1 MEKIKSRE
9 EIDKKY
15 KWNTEDIYK
24 NWDEWQKDVQEM
36 KNLMKEIPQYENKIQ
51 TNREDFVKLIKLEE
65 KLSRILEKVYLY
77 PYMLKD
83 LDSTNQLV
91 SEKLQEIKYIY
102 AEFSVATSWISPKIL
117 EIPQETVEKW
127 IDEETQDESNS
138 IKEHKF
144 NLMELYRLKK
154 HVLDKDKEKLLSH
167 FSQYMGAVNDIY
179 DELSTSDIVWNE
191 TELSTGEKVLVTNGM
206 YSKILDG
213 NKNQDDRR
221 KAFEALYNS
230 YNANKNTYSAI
241 YKGILQRDVA
251 GMKAKNYNSTVEK
264 ALEPNNIP
272 VKVYEN
278 LIASAKENSEPLKR
292 YAEFRKKFLNLDSY
306 HYYDNQVK
314 LVDYAKE
321 FSYEEAKEIVL
332 QSVKPLGQDYYENLE
347 NAIGEGWLDVYET
360 PNKRSG
366 AYSLNIYDVHPY
378 MLLNYN
384 GTMDS
389 VFTLAHELGHTL
401 HSMYSTKYQPYA
413 TNDYTIFVAEVASTF
428 NERLLL
434 DYMLKTTKDSNER
447 IALIEEAIGNIMG
460 TYYIQALFA
469 DYEYQAHRLA
479 EEGSPITPDVLSG
492 IMNKL
497 FNEYFGDTLVVDEL
511 QKIIWARIPHFYNSP
526 YYVYQYATSFAA
538 SSRLYEKV
546 TNEKYSSEE
555 RETARAKYLELLKSG
570 GNNYPIEQ
578 LKLAGVN
585 LEEKENFEAVA
596 EEMNK
601 LIDLLEKELNK
612 LK

>member
-1 MEKIKSRE
+1 MEKIRARN

-24 NWDEWQKDVQEM
+24 NWEEWQKDIDEL
-36 KNLMKEIPQYENKIQ
+36 KSLIKELPQYEEKIK
-51 TNREDFVKLIKLEE
+51 ESSAEFIKLIKLDE
-65 KLSRILEKVYLY
+65 KISRILEKAYLY

-83 LDSTNQLV
+83 LDSTDQLV
-91 SEKLQEIKYIY
+91 SEKLQEAEYLY
-102 AEFSVATSWISPKIL
+102 AQISMASSWISPKIL
-117 EIPQETVEKW
+117 EIPKETVEKW
-127 IDEETQDESNS
+127 IEENNEL
-138 IKEHKF
+138 KEHRF
-144 NLMELYRLKK
+144 NLMELYRLRT

-191 TELSTGEKVLVTNGM
+191 IELSTGEKVQVTNGV
-206 YSKILDG
+206 YSKILEG
-213 NKNQDDRR
+213 NRNQEDRR
-221 KAFEALYNS
+221 KAFEALYSS
-230 YNANKNTYSAI
+230 YNVNKNTYSAI
-241 YKGILQRDVA
+241 YKGILQRDAA
-251 GMKAKNYNSTVEK
+251 GMRAKNFGSTVEK
-264 ALEPNNIP
+264 ALEPDNIP

-278 LIASAKENSEPLKR
+278 LVNSAKENSEPLKR
-292 YAEFRKKFLNLDSY
+292 YIKFRKNYLKLNSY
-306 HYYDNQVK
+306 HYYDNQIK
-314 LVDYAKE
+314 LADYTRE
-321 FSYEEAKEIVL
+321 FSYEEAKDIVL
-332 QSVKPLGQDYYENLE
+332 KSVKPLGADYEKNLE
-347 NAIGEGWLDVYET
+347 KALGEGWLDVYET

-434 DYMLKTTKDSNER
+434 DYMLKNTESREER
-447 IALIEEAIGNIMG
+447 IALIEEAVGNILG
-460 TYYIQALFA
+460 TYYLQSLFA
-469 DYEYQAHRLA
+469 DYEFEAHKLA
-479 EEGSPITPDVLSG
+479 EEGSPVTPDILSG
-492 IMNKL
+492 IMTKL
-497 FNEYFGDTLVVDEL
+497 FAEYFGEELVMDEL
-511 QKIIWARIPHFYNSP
+511 QKIIWARIPHFFNSP

-546 TNEKYSSEE
+546 TGENYSEAEKEN
-555 RETARAKYLELLKSG
+555 ARIKYIELLKSG
-570 GNNYPIEQ
+570 GNNFPIEQ

-596 EEMNK
+596 HEMNR
-601 LIDLLEKELNK
+601 LVDLLEKELNSAD
-612 LK
+612 

>member
-1 MEKIKSRE
+1 MEAIKSRK

-24 NWDEWQKDVQEM
+24 NWEEWQKDIDEM
-36 KNLMKEIPQYENKIQ
+36 KDILKEIPQYEEKIK
-51 TNREDFVKLIKLEE
+51 ESSSDFIKLTKLDE
-65 KLSRILEKVYLY
+65 KLSRILEKAYLY

-83 LDSTNQLV
+83 LDSTDQFI
-91 SEKLQEIKYIY
+91 SQKLQEVEYLY
-102 AEFSVATSWISPKIL
+102 AQINMATSWISPKIL
-117 EIPQETVEKW
+117 EIPKEVMEKW
-127 IDEETQDESNS
+127 IDENEEL
-138 IKEHKF
+138 KEHRF
-144 NLMELYRLKK
+144 NLMELYRLRT

-179 DELSTSDIVWNE
+179 DELSTSDIIWNE
-191 TELSTGEKVLVTNGM
+191 VELSTGEKVQVTNGM
-206 YSKILDG
+206 YSKILEG

-221 KAFEALYNS
+221 KAFEALYGS
-230 YNANKNTYSAI
+230 YNINKNTYSAI

-251 GMKAKNYNSTVEK
+251 GMKAKNFVSTVEK

-278 LIASAKENSEPLKR
+278 LINSAKENSEPLKR
-292 YAEFRKKFLNLDSY
+292 YIKFRKDYLKLNSY

-314 LVDYAKE
+314 LADYTRE
-321 FSYEEAKEIVL
+321 FSYEEAKDIVL
-332 QSVKPLGQDYYENLE
+332 KSVKPLGADYEKNLE
-347 NAIGEGWLDVYET
+347 KALGEGWLDVYET

-401 HSMYSTKYQPYA
+401 HSMYSTEYQPYA
-413 TNDYTIFVAEVASTF
+413 TNDYTIFVAEVTSTF

-434 DYMLKTTKDSNER
+434 DHMLKNTENREER
-447 IALIEEAIGNIMG
+447 TALIEEAIGNIMG
-460 TYYIQALFA
+460 TYYLQALFA
-469 DYEYQAHRLA
+469 AYEYEAHKLA
-479 EEGSPITPDVLSG
+479 EEGNPVTPDILSE
-492 IMNKL
+492 IMTKL
-497 FNEYFGDTLVVDEL
+497 FAEYFGEELVMDEL
-511 QKIIWARIPHFYNSP
+511 QKIIWARIPHFFNSP

-546 TNEKYSSEE
+546 TGENYSEAE
-555 RETARAKYLELLKSG
+555 REEARKKYIELLKSG

-596 EEMNK
+596 HEMNR
-601 LIDLLEKELNK
+601 LVDLLERELQMA
-612 LK
+612 

>member
-1 MEKIKSRE
+1 MEVIKSRK

-24 NWDEWQKDVQEM
+24 NWEEWQKDIDEM
-36 KNLMKEIPQYENKIQ
+36 KDILKEIPQYEEKIK
-51 TNREDFVKLIKLEE
+51 ESSSDFIKLTKLDE
-65 KLSRILEKVYLY
+65 KLSRILEKTYLY

-83 LDSTNQLV
+83 LDSTDQFI
-91 SEKLQEIKYIY
+91 SQKLQEVEYLY
-102 AEFSVATSWISPKIL
+102 AQINMATSWISPKIL
-117 EIPQETVEKW
+117 EIPKEIIEKW
-127 IDEETQDESNS
+127 IDENNEL
-138 IKEHKF
+138 KEHRF
-144 NLMELYRLKK
+144 NLMELYRLRT

-191 TELSTGEKVLVTNGM
+191 VELSTGEKVQVTNGM
-206 YSKILDG
+206 YSKILEG

-221 KAFEALYNS
+221 KAFEALYGS
-230 YNANKNTYSAI
+230 YNINKNTYSAI

-251 GMKAKNYNSTVEK
+251 GMKAKNFVSTVEK

-278 LIASAKENSEPLKR
+278 LINSAKENSEPLKR
-292 YAEFRKKFLNLDSY
+292 YIKFRKAYLKLNSY

-314 LVDYAKE
+314 LADYTRE
-321 FSYEEAKEIVL
+321 FSYEEAKDIVL
-332 QSVKPLGQDYYENLE
+332 KSVKPLGADYEKNLE
-347 NAIGEGWLDVYET
+347 KALGEGWLDVYET

-401 HSMYSTKYQPYA
+401 HSMYSTEYQPYA

-434 DYMLKTTKDSNER
+434 DHMLKNTENREER
-447 IALIEEAIGNIMG
+447 TALIEEAIGNIMG
-460 TYYIQALFA
+460 TYYLQALFA
-469 DYEYQAHRLA
+469 AYEYEAHKLA
-479 EEGSPITPDVLSG
+479 EEGNPVTPDILSE
-492 IMNKL
+492 IMTKL
-497 FNEYFGDTLVVDEL
+497 FAEYFGEELVMDEL
-511 QKIIWARIPHFYNSP
+511 QKIIWARIPHFFNSP

-546 TNEKYSSEE
+546 TGENYSEAE
-555 RETARAKYLELLKSG
+555 REEARKKYIELLKSG

-596 EEMNK
+596 HEMNR
-601 LIDLLEKELNK
+601 LVDLLERELQMA
-612 LK
+612 

>member
-1 MEKIKSRE
+1 MEAIKSRK

-24 NWDEWQKDVQEM
+24 NWEEWQKDIDEM
-36 KNLMKEIPQYENKIQ
+36 KDILKEIPQYEEKIK
-51 TNREDFVKLIKLEE
+51 ESSSDFIKLTKLDE
-65 KLSRILEKVYLY
+65 KLSRILEKTYLY

-83 LDSTNQLV
+83 LDSTDQFI
-91 SEKLQEIKYIY
+91 SQKLQEIEYLY
-102 AEFSVATSWISPKIL
+102 AQINMATSWISPKIL
-117 EIPQETVEKW
+117 EIPKEIIEKW
-127 IDEETQDESNS
+127 IDENNEL
-138 IKEHKF
+138 KEHRF
-144 NLMELYRLKK
+144 NLMELYRLRT

-179 DELSTSDIVWNE
+179 DELSTSDIIWNE
-191 TELSTGEKVLVTNGM
+191 VELSTGEKVQVTNGM
-206 YSKILDG
+206 YSKILEG

-221 KAFEALYNS
+221 KAFEALYGS
-230 YNANKNTYSAI
+230 YNINKNTYSAI

-251 GMKAKNYNSTVEK
+251 GMKAKNFVSTVEK

-278 LIASAKENSEPLKR
+278 LINSAKENSEPLKR
-292 YAEFRKKFLNLDSY
+292 YIKFRKDYLKLNSY

-314 LVDYAKE
+314 LADYTRE
-321 FSYEEAKEIVL
+321 FSYEEAKDIVL
-332 QSVKPLGQDYYENLE
+332 KSVKPLGADYEKNLE
-347 NAIGEGWLDVYET
+347 KALGEGWLDVYET

-401 HSMYSTKYQPYA
+401 HSMYSTEYQPYA

-434 DYMLKTTKDSNER
+434 DHMLKNTENREER
-447 IALIEEAIGNIMG
+447 TALIEEAIGNIMG
-460 TYYIQALFA
+460 TYYLQALFA
-469 DYEYQAHRLA
+469 AYEYEAHKLA
-479 EEGSPITPDVLSG
+479 EEGNPVTPDILSE
-492 IMNKL
+492 IMTKL
-497 FNEYFGDTLVVDEL
+497 FAEYFGEELVMDEL
-511 QKIIWARIPHFYNSP
+511 QKIIWARIPHFFNSP

-546 TNEKYSSEE
+546 TGENYSEAE
-555 RETARAKYLELLKSG
+555 REEARKKYIELLKSG

-596 EEMNK
+596 HEMNR
-601 LIDLLEKELNK
+601 LVDLLERELQMA
-612 LK
+612 

>member
-1 MEKIKSRE
+1 MEKIKSRN

-24 NWDEWQKDVQEM
+24 DWNEWQKDVEKM
-36 KNLMKEIPQYENKIQ
+36 KELMKEIPQYEDKIE
-51 TNREDFVKLIKLEE
+51 NSREDFVKLIKLEE
-65 KLSRILEKVYLY
+65 SLSRILEKVYLY

-83 LDSTNQLV
+83 LDSTDQLV
-91 SEKLQEIKYIY
+91 SQKLQEIEFLY
-102 AEFSVATSWISPKIL
+102 AQFSVATSWISPKIL
-117 EIPQETVEKW
+117 EIPKETLEKW
-127 IDEETQDESNS
+127 IDENDE
-138 IKEHKF
+138 IKDHKF
-144 NLMELYRLKK
+144 NLMELYRLKA

-179 DELSTSDIVWNE
+179 DELSTSDIKWSE
-191 TELSTGEKVLVTNGM
+191 ITLSTGEKVLVTNGM

-221 KAFEALYNS
+221 KAFEALYSS
-230 YNANKNTYSAI
+230 YDINKNTYSEI
-241 YKGILQRDVA
+241 YKGILQRDAA
-251 GMKAKNYNSTVEK
+251 GTKAKNYNSTVEK

-278 LIASAKENSEPLKR
+278 LINSAKENSGPLKK
-292 YAEFRKKFLNLDSY
+292 YVEFRKKQLGLDSY
-306 HYYDNQVK
+306 HYYDNQIK
-314 LVDYAKE
+314 LVDYTRE

-332 QSVKPLGQDYYENLE
+332 KSVEPLGEDYTKNLE
-347 NAIGEGWLDVYET
+347 KAVGEGWLDVYET

-384 GTMDS
+384 GTMDA

-434 DYMLKTTKDSNER
+434 DYMLKNTTDHKEK

-469 DYEYQAHRLA
+469 AYEYEAHKLT
-479 EEGSPITPDVLSG
+479 EEGNPITPDVLSE
-492 IMNKL
+492 IMTKL
-497 FNEYFGDTLVVDEL
+497 FAEYFGDSLVMDEL
-511 QKIIWARIPHFYNSP
+511 QKIIWARIPHFFNSP

-546 TNEKYSSEE
+546 TNEKYSPEE
-555 RETARAKYLELLKSG
+555 REEARKKYIELLKSG

-596 EEMNK
+596 HEMTR
-601 LIDLLEKELNK
+601 LIGLLEKELK
-612 LK
+612 ELK

>member
-1 MEKIKSRE
+1 MEKIKSRN

-24 NWDEWQKDVQEM
+24 DWNEWQKDVEKM
-36 KNLMKEIPQYENKIQ
+36 KELMKEIPQYEDKIE
-51 TNREDFVKLIKLEE
+51 NSREDFVKLIKLEE
-65 KLSRILEKVYLY
+65 NLSRILEKVYLY

-83 LDSTNQLV
+83 LDSTDQLV
-91 SEKLQEIKYIY
+91 SQKLQEIEFLY
-102 AEFSVATSWISPKIL
+102 AQFSVATSWISPKIL
-117 EIPQETVEKW
+117 EIPKETLEKW
-127 IDEETQDESNS
+127 IDENDE
-138 IKEHKF
+138 IKDHKF
-144 NLMELYRLKK
+144 NLMELYRLKA

-179 DELSTSDIVWNE
+179 DELSTSDIKWNE
-191 TELSTGEKVLVTNGM
+191 ITLSTGEKVLVTNGM

-221 KAFEALYNS
+221 KAFEALYSS
-230 YNANKNTYSAI
+230 YDINKNTYSAI
-241 YKGILQRDVA
+241 YKGILQRDAA
-251 GMKAKNYNSTVEK
+251 GTKAKNYNSTVEK

-278 LIASAKENSEPLKR
+278 LINSAKENSGPLKK
-292 YAEFRKKFLNLDSY
+292 YVEFRKKQLGLDSY
-306 HYYDNQVK
+306 HYYDNQIK
-314 LVDYAKE
+314 LVDYTRE

-332 QSVKPLGQDYYENLE
+332 KSVEPLGEDYTKNLKK
-347 NAIGEGWLDVYET
+347 AVGEGWLDVYET

-384 GTMDS
+384 GTMDA

-434 DYMLKTTKDSNER
+434 DYMLKNTTDHKEK

-469 DYEYQAHRLA
+469 AYEYEAHKLT
-479 EEGSPITPDVLSG
+479 EEGNPITPDVLSE
-492 IMNKL
+492 IMTKL
-497 FNEYFGDTLVVDEL
+497 FAEYFGDSLVMDEL
-511 QKIIWARIPHFYNSP
+511 QKIIWARIPHFFNSP

-546 TNEKYSSEE
+546 TNEKYSPEE
-555 RETARAKYLELLKSG
+555 REEARKKYIELLKSG

-596 EEMNK
+596 HEMTR
-601 LIDLLEKELNK
+601 LIGLLEKELK
-612 LK
+612 ELK

>member
-1 MEKIKSRE
+1 MEAIKSRK

-24 NWDEWQKDVQEM
+24 NWEEWQKDIDEM
-36 KNLMKEIPQYENKIQ
+36 KDILKEIPQYEEKIK
-51 TNREDFVKLIKLEE
+51 ESSSDFIKLTKLDE
-65 KLSRILEKVYLY
+65 KLSRILEKTYLY

-83 LDSTNQLV
+83 LDSTDQFI
-91 SEKLQEIKYIY
+91 SQKLQEVEYLY
-102 AEFSVATSWISPKIL
+102 AQINMATSWISPKIL
-117 EIPQETVEKW
+117 EIPKEVMEKW
-127 IDEETQDESNS
+127 IDGNEEL
-138 IKEHKF
+138 KEHRF
-144 NLMELYRLKK
+144 NLMELYRLRT

-179 DELSTSDIVWNE
+179 DELSTSDIIWNE
-191 TELSTGEKVLVTNGM
+191 VELSTGEKVQVTNGM
-206 YSKILDG
+206 YSKILEG

-221 KAFEALYNS
+221 KAFEALYGS
-230 YNANKNTYSAI
+230 YNINKNTYSAI

-251 GMKAKNYNSTVEK
+251 GMRAKNFVSTVEK

-278 LIASAKENSEPLKR
+278 LINSAKENSEPLKR
-292 YAEFRKKFLNLDSY
+292 YIKFRKDYLKLNSY

-314 LVDYAKE
+314 LADYTRE
-321 FSYEEAKEIVL
+321 FSYEEAKDIVL
-332 QSVKPLGQDYYENLE
+332 KSVKPLGADYEKNLE
-347 NAIGEGWLDVYET
+347 KALGEGWLDVYET

-401 HSMYSTKYQPYA
+401 HSMYSTEYQPYA
-413 TNDYTIFVAEVASTF
+413 TNNYTIFVAEVASTF

-434 DYMLKTTKDSNER
+434 DHMLKNTENREER
-447 IALIEEAIGNIMG
+447 TALIEEAIGNIMG
-460 TYYIQALFA
+460 TYYLQALFA
-469 DYEYQAHRLA
+469 AYEYEAHKLA
-479 EEGSPITPDVLSG
+479 EEGNPVTPDILSE
-492 IMNKL
+492 IMTKL
-497 FNEYFGDTLVVDEL
+497 FAEYFGEELVMDEL
-511 QKIIWARIPHFYNSP
+511 QKIIWARIPHFFNSP

-546 TNEKYSSEE
+546 TGENYSEAE
-555 RETARAKYLELLKSG
+555 REEARKKYIELLKSG

-596 EEMNK
+596 HEMNR
-601 LIDLLEKELNK
+601 LVDLLERELQMA
-612 LK
+612 

>member
-1 MEKIKSRE
+1 MEAIKSRK

-24 NWDEWQKDVQEM
+24 NWEEWQKDIDEM
-36 KNLMKEIPQYENKIQ
+36 KDILKEIPQYEEKIK
-51 TNREDFVKLIKLEE
+51 ESSSDFIKLTKLDE
-65 KLSRILEKVYLY
+65 KLSRILEKTYLY

-83 LDSTNQLV
+83 LDSTDQFI
-91 SEKLQEIKYIY
+91 SQKLQEVEYLY
-102 AEFSVATSWISPKIL
+102 AQINMATSWISPKIL
-117 EIPQETVEKW
+117 EIPKEVMEKW
-127 IDEETQDESNS
+127 IDENEEL
-138 IKEHKF
+138 KEHRF
-144 NLMELYRLKK
+144 NLMELYRLRT

-179 DELSTSDIVWNE
+179 DELSTSDIIWNE
-191 TELSTGEKVLVTNGM
+191 VELSTGEKVQVTNGM
-206 YSKILDG
+206 YSKILEG

-221 KAFEALYNS
+221 KAFEALYGS
-230 YNANKNTYSAI
+230 YNINKNTYSAI

-251 GMKAKNYNSTVEK
+251 GMRAKNFVSTVEK

-278 LIASAKENSEPLKR
+278 LINSAKENSEPLKR
-292 YAEFRKKFLNLDSY
+292 YIKFRKDYLKLNSY

-314 LVDYAKE
+314 LADYTRE
-321 FSYEEAKEIVL
+321 FSYEEAKDIVL
-332 QSVKPLGQDYYENLE
+332 KSVKPLGADYEKNLE
-347 NAIGEGWLDVYET
+347 KALGEGWLDVYET

-401 HSMYSTKYQPYA
+401 HSMYSTEYQPYA

-434 DYMLKTTKDSNER
+434 DHMLKNTENREER
-447 IALIEEAIGNIMG
+447 TALIEEAIGNIMG
-460 TYYIQALFA
+460 TYYLQALFA
-469 DYEYQAHRLA
+469 AYEYKAHKLA
-479 EEGSPITPDVLSG
+479 EEGNPVTPDILSE
-492 IMNKL
+492 IMTKL
-497 FNEYFGDTLVVDEL
+497 FAEYFGEELVMDEL
-511 QKIIWARIPHFYNSP
+511 QKIIWARIPHFFNSP

-546 TNEKYSSEE
+546 TGENYSEAE
-555 RETARAKYLELLKSG
+555 REEARKKYIELLKSG

-596 EEMNK
+596 HEMNR
-601 LIDLLEKELNK
+601 LVDLLERELQMA
-612 LK
+612 

>member
-1 MEKIKSRE
+1 MEKIKSRN

-24 NWDEWQKDVQEM
+24 DWNEWQKDVEKM
-36 KNLMKEIPQYENKIQ
+36 KELMKEIPQYENKIE
-51 TNREDFVKLIKLEE
+51 NSREEFVKLIHLEE

-83 LDSTNQLV
+83 LDSTDQLV
-91 SEKLQEIKYIY
+91 SQKLQEIEFLY
-102 AEFSVATSWISPKIL
+102 AQFSVATSWISPKIL
-117 EIPQETVEKW
+117 EIPKETLEKW
-127 IDEETQDESNS
+127 IDENDE
-138 IKEHKF
+138 IKDHKF
-144 NLMELYRLKK
+144 NLMELYRLKA

-179 DELSTSDIVWNE
+179 DELSTSDIKWNE
-191 TELSTGEKVLVTNGM
+191 IVLSTREKVLVTNGM

-221 KAFEALYNS
+221 KAFEALYSS
-230 YNANKNTYSAI
+230 YDINKNTYSAI
-241 YKGILQRDVA
+241 YKGILQRDAA
-251 GMKAKNYNSTVEK
+251 GTKAKNYNSTVEK

-278 LIASAKENSEPLKR
+278 LINSAKENSGPLKK
-292 YAEFRKKFLNLDSY
+292 YVEFRKKQLGLDSY
-306 HYYDNQVK
+306 HYYDNQIK
-314 LVDYAKE
+314 LVDYTRE

-332 QSVKPLGQDYYENLE
+332 KSVEPLGEDYTQNLE
-347 NAIGEGWLDVYET
+347 KAIGEGWLDVYET

-384 GTMDS
+384 GTMDA

-434 DYMLKTTKDSNER
+434 DYMLKNTTDHKEK

-469 DYEYQAHRLA
+469 AYEYEAHKLA
-479 EEGSPITPDVLSG
+479 EEGNPITPDVLSE
-492 IMNKL
+492 IMTKL
-497 FNEYFGDTLVVDEL
+497 FAEYFGDSLVMDEL
-511 QKIIWARIPHFYNSP
+511 QKIIWARIPHFFNSP

-546 TNEKYSSEE
+546 TNEKYSPEE
-555 RETARAKYLELLKSG
+555 REEARKKYIELLKSG

-596 EEMNK
+596 HEMTR
-601 LIDLLEKELNK
+601 LIGLLEKELK
-612 LK
+612 ELK

>member
-1 MEKIKSRE
+1 MEAIKSRK

-24 NWDEWQKDVQEM
+24 NWEEWQKDIDEM
-36 KNLMKEIPQYENKIQ
+36 KDILKEIPQYEEKIK
-51 TNREDFVKLIKLEE
+51 ESSSDFIKLTKLDE
-65 KLSRILEKVYLY
+65 KLSRILEKAYLY

-83 LDSTNQLV
+83 LDSTDQFI
-91 SEKLQEIKYIY
+91 SQKLQEVEYLY
-102 AEFSVATSWISPKIL
+102 AQINMATSWISPKIL
-117 EIPQETVEKW
+117 EIPKEIMEKW
-127 IDEETQDESNS
+127 IDENEEL
-138 IKEHKF
+138 KEHRF
-144 NLMELYRLKK
+144 NLMELYRLRT

-191 TELSTGEKVLVTNGM
+191 VELSTGEKVQVTNGM
-206 YSKILDG
+206 YSKILEG

-221 KAFEALYNS
+221 KAFEALYGS
-230 YNANKNTYSAI
+230 YNINKNTYSAI

-251 GMKAKNYNSTVEK
+251 GMKAKNFVSTVEK

-278 LIASAKENSEPLKR
+278 LINSAKENSEPLKR
-292 YAEFRKKFLNLDSY
+292 YIKFRKDYLKLNSY

-314 LVDYAKE
+314 LADYTRE
-321 FSYEEAKEIVL
+321 FSYEEAKDIVL
-332 QSVKPLGQDYYENLE
+332 KSVKPLGADYEKNLE
-347 NAIGEGWLDVYET
+347 EALGEGWLDVYET

-401 HSMYSTKYQPYA
+401 HSMYSTEYQPYA

-434 DYMLKTTKDSNER
+434 DHMLKNTENREER
-447 IALIEEAIGNIMG
+447 TALIEEAIGNIMG
-460 TYYIQALFA
+460 TYYLQALFA
-469 DYEYQAHRLA
+469 AYEYEAHKLA
-479 EEGSPITPDVLSG
+479 EEGNPVTPDILSE
-492 IMNKL
+492 IMTKL
-497 FNEYFGDTLVVDEL
+497 FAEYFGEELVMDEL
-511 QKIIWARIPHFYNSP
+511 QKIIWARIPHFFNSP

-546 TNEKYSSEE
+546 TGENYSEAE
-555 RETARAKYLELLKSG
+555 REEARKKYIELLKSG

-596 EEMNK
+596 HEMNR
-601 LIDLLEKELNK
+601 LVDLLERELQMA
-612 LK
+612 

>member
-1 MEKIKSRE
+1 MEAIKSRK

-24 NWDEWQKDVQEM
+24 NWEEWQKDIDEM
-36 KNLMKEIPQYENKIQ
+36 KDILKEIPQYEEKIK
-51 TNREDFVKLIKLEE
+51 ESSSDFIKLTKLDE
-65 KLSRILEKVYLY
+65 KLSRILEKAYLY

-83 LDSTNQLV
+83 LDSTDQFI
-91 SEKLQEIKYIY
+91 SQKLQEVEYLY
-102 AEFSVATSWISPKIL
+102 AQINMATSWISPKIL
-117 EIPQETVEKW
+117 EIPKEVMEKW
-127 IDEETQDESNS
+127 IDGNEEL
-138 IKEHKF
+138 KEHRF
-144 NLMELYRLKK
+144 NLMELYRLRT

-179 DELSTSDIVWNE
+179 DELSTSDIIWNE
-191 TELSTGEKVLVTNGM
+191 VELSTGEKVQVTNGM
-206 YSKILDG
+206 YSKILEG

-221 KAFEALYNS
+221 KAFEALYGS
-230 YNANKNTYSAI
+230 YNINKNTYSAI

-251 GMKAKNYNSTVEK
+251 GMKAKNFVSTVEK
-264 ALEPNNIP
+264 ALEPNNIT

-278 LIASAKENSEPLKR
+278 LINSAKENSEPLKR
-292 YAEFRKKFLNLDSY
+292 YIKFRKDYLKLNSY

-314 LVDYAKE
+314 LADYTRE
-321 FSYEEAKEIVL
+321 FSYEEAKDIVL
-332 QSVKPLGQDYYENLE
+332 KSVKPLGADYEKNLE
-347 NAIGEGWLDVYET
+347 KALGEGWLDVYET

-401 HSMYSTKYQPYA
+401 HSMYSTEYQPYA

-434 DYMLKTTKDSNER
+434 DHMLKNTENREER
-447 IALIEEAIGNIMG
+447 TALIEEAIGNIMG
-460 TYYIQALFA
+460 TYYLQALFA
-469 DYEYQAHRLA
+469 AYEYEAHKLA
-479 EEGSPITPDVLSG
+479 EEGNPVTPDILSE
-492 IMNKL
+492 IMTKL
-497 FNEYFGDTLVVDEL
+497 FAEYFGEELVMDEL
-511 QKIIWARIPHFYNSP
+511 QKIIWARIPHFFNSP

-546 TNEKYSSEE
+546 TGENYSEAE
-555 RETARAKYLELLKSG
+555 REEARKKYIELLKSG

-596 EEMNK
+596 HEMNR
-601 LIDLLEKELNK
+601 LVDLLERELQMA
-612 LK
+612 

>member
-1 MEKIKSRE
+1 MEKIKSRN

-24 NWDEWQKDVQEM
+24 DWNEWQKDVEKM
-36 KNLMKEIPQYENKIQ
+36 KDLMKEIPQYENKIE
-51 TNREDFVKLIKLEE
+51 NSREDFVKLIKLEE
-65 KLSRILEKVYLY
+65 NLSRILEKVYLY

-83 LDSTNQLV
+83 LDSTDQLV
-91 SEKLQEIKYIY
+91 SQKLQEIEFLY
-102 AEFSVATSWISPKIL
+102 AQFSVATSWISPKIL
-117 EIPQETVEKW
+117 EIPKETLEKW
-127 IDEETQDESNS
+127 IDENDE
-138 IKEHKF
+138 IKDHKF
-144 NLMELYRLKK
+144 NLMELYRLKT

-179 DELSTSDIVWNE
+179 DELSTSDIKWNE
-191 TELSTGEKVLVTNGM
+191 IVLSTREKVLVTNGM

-221 KAFEALYNS
+221 KAFEALYSS
-230 YNANKNTYSAI
+230 YDINKNTYSAI
-241 YKGILQRDVA
+241 YKGILQRDAA
-251 GMKAKNYNSTVEK
+251 GTKAKNYNSTVEK

-278 LIASAKENSEPLKR
+278 LINSAKENSEPLKK
-292 YAEFRKKFLNLDSY
+292 YVEFRKKQLGLDSY
-306 HYYDNQVK
+306 HYYDNQIK
-314 LVDYAKE
+314 LADYTRE

-332 QSVKPLGQDYYENLE
+332 KSVEPLGEDYTKNLE
-347 NAIGEGWLDVYET
+347 KAIGEGWLDVYET

-384 GTMDS
+384 GTMDA

-434 DYMLKTTKDSNER
+434 DYMLKNTTDHKEK

-469 DYEYQAHRLA
+469 AYEYEAHKLA
-479 EEGSPITPDVLSG
+479 EEGNPITPDVLSE
-492 IMNKL
+492 IMTKL
-497 FNEYFGDTLVVDEL
+497 FAEYFGDSLVMDEL
-511 QKIIWARIPHFYNSP
+511 QKIIWARIPHFFNSP

-546 TNEKYSSEE
+546 TNEKYSPEE
-555 RETARAKYLELLKSG
+555 REEARKKYIELLKSG

-596 EEMNK
+596 HEMTR
-601 LIDLLEKELNK
+601 LIDLLEKELK
-612 LK
+612 ELK

>member
-1 MEKIKSRE
+1 MEKIKSRN

-24 NWDEWQKDVQEM
+24 DWNEWQKDVEKM
-36 KNLMKEIPQYENKIQ
+36 KELMKEIPQYENKIE
-51 TNREDFVKLIKLEE
+51 NSREEFVKLIKLEE
-65 KLSRILEKVYLY
+65 SLSRILEKVYLY

-83 LDSTNQLV
+83 LDSTDQLV
-91 SEKLQEIKYIY
+91 SQKLQEIEFLY
-102 AEFSVATSWISPKIL
+102 AQFSVATSWISPKIL
-117 EIPQETVEKW
+117 EIPKETLEKW
-127 IDEETQDESNS
+127 IDENDE
-138 IKEHKF
+138 IKDHKF
-144 NLMELYRLKK
+144 NLMELYRLKA

-179 DELSTSDIVWNE
+179 DELSTSDIKWNE
-191 TELSTGEKVLVTNGM
+191 IVLSTGEKVLVTNGM

-221 KAFEALYNS
+221 KAFEALYSS
-230 YNANKNTYSAI
+230 YDINKNTYSAI
-241 YKGILQRDVA
+241 YKGILQRDAA
-251 GMKAKNYNSTVEK
+251 GTKAKNYNSTVEK

-278 LIASAKENSEPLKR
+278 LINSAKENSEPLKK
-292 YAEFRKKFLNLDSY
+292 YVEFRKKQLGLDSY
-306 HYYDNQVK
+306 HYYDNQIK
-314 LVDYAKE
+314 LVDYTRE

-332 QSVKPLGQDYYENLE
+332 KSVEPLGEDYTKNLE
-347 NAIGEGWLDVYET
+347 KAIGEGWLDVYET

-384 GTMDS
+384 GTMDA

-434 DYMLKTTKDSNER
+434 DYMLKNTTDHKEK

-469 DYEYQAHRLA
+469 AYEYEAHKLA
-479 EEGSPITPDVLSG
+479 EEGNPITPDVLSE
-492 IMNKL
+492 IMTKL
-497 FNEYFGDTLVVDEL
+497 FAEYFGDSLVMDEL
-511 QKIIWARIPHFYNSP
+511 QKIIWARIPHFFNSP

-546 TNEKYSSEE
+546 TNEKYSPEE
-555 RETARAKYLELLKSG
+555 REEARKKYIELLKSG

-596 EEMNK
+596 HEMTR
-601 LIDLLEKELNK
+601 LIGLLEKELK
-612 LK
+612 ELK

>member
-1 MEKIKSRE
+1 MEAIKSRK

-24 NWDEWQKDVQEM
+24 NWEEWQKDIDEM
-36 KNLMKEIPQYENKIQ
+36 KDILKEIPQYEEKIK
-51 TNREDFVKLIKLEE
+51 ESSSDFIKLTKLDE
-65 KLSRILEKVYLY
+65 KLSRILEKAYLY

-83 LDSTNQLV
+83 LDSTDQFI
-91 SEKLQEIKYIY
+91 SQKLQEVEYLY
-102 AEFSVATSWISPKIL
+102 AQINMATSWISPKIL
-117 EIPQETVEKW
+117 EIPKEVMEKW
-127 IDEETQDESNS
+127 IDGNEEL
-138 IKEHKF
+138 KEHRF
-144 NLMELYRLKK
+144 NLMELYRLRT

-179 DELSTSDIVWNE
+179 DELSTSDIIWNE
-191 TELSTGEKVLVTNGM
+191 VELSTGEKVQVTNGM
-206 YSKILDG
+206 YSKILEG

-221 KAFEALYNS
+221 KAFEALYGS
-230 YNANKNTYSAI
+230 YNINKNTYSAI

-251 GMKAKNYNSTVEK
+251 GMKAKNFVSTVEK

-278 LIASAKENSEPLKR
+278 LINSAKENSEPLKR
-292 YAEFRKKFLNLDSY
+292 YIKFRKAYLKLNSY

-314 LVDYAKE
+314 LADYTRE
-321 FSYEEAKEIVL
+321 FSYEEAKDIVL
-332 QSVKPLGQDYYENLE
+332 KSVKPLGADYEKNLE
-347 NAIGEGWLDVYET
+347 KALGEGWLDVYET

-401 HSMYSTKYQPYA
+401 HSMYSTEYQPYA

-434 DYMLKTTKDSNER
+434 DHMLKNTENREER
-447 IALIEEAIGNIMG
+447 TALIEEAIGNIMG
-460 TYYIQALFA
+460 TYYLQALFA
-469 DYEYQAHRLA
+469 AYEYEAHKLA
-479 EEGSPITPDVLSG
+479 EEGNPVTPDILSE
-492 IMNKL
+492 IMTKL
-497 FNEYFGDTLVVDEL
+497 FAEYFGEELVMDEL
-511 QKIIWARIPHFYNSP
+511 QKIIWARIPHFFNSP

-546 TNEKYSSEE
+546 TGENYSEAE
-555 RETARAKYLELLKSG
+555 REEARKKYIELLKSG

-596 EEMNK
+596 HEMNR
-601 LIDLLEKELNK
+601 LVDLLERELQMA
-612 LK
+612 

>member
-1 MEKIKSRE
+1 MEKIKSRN

-24 NWDEWQKDVQEM
+24 NWNEWQKDVEKM
-36 KNLMKEIPQYENKIQ
+36 KELMKEIPQYENKIE
-51 TNREDFVKLIKLEE
+51 NSREEFVKLIHLEE

-83 LDSTNQLV
+83 LDSTDQLV
-91 SEKLQEIKYIY
+91 SQKLQEIEFLY
-102 AEFSVATSWISPKIL
+102 AQFSVATSWISPKIL
-117 EIPQETVEKW
+117 EIPKETLKKW
-127 IDEETQDESNS
+127 IDENYE
-138 IKEHKF
+138 IKDHKF
-144 NLMELYRLKK
+144 NLMELYRLKS

-179 DELSTSDIVWNE
+179 DELSTSDIKWNE
-191 TELSTGEKVLVTNGM
+191 IVLSTGEKVLVTNGM

-221 KAFEALYNS
+221 KAFEALYSS
-230 YNANKNTYSAI
+230 YDVNKNTYSAI
-241 YKGILQRDVA
+241 YKGILQRDAA
-251 GMKAKNYNSTVEK
+251 GTKAKNYNSTVEK

-278 LIASAKENSEPLKR
+278 LINSAKENSGPLKK
-292 YAEFRKKFLNLDSY
+292 YVEFRKNQLSLDSY
-306 HYYDNQVK
+306 HYYDNQIK
-314 LVDYAKE
+314 LVDYTRE

-332 QSVKPLGQDYYENLE
+332 KSVEPLGEDYTKNLE
-347 NAIGEGWLDVYET
+347 KAISEGWLDVYET

-384 GTMDS
+384 GTMDA

-434 DYMLKTTKDSNER
+434 DYMLKNTTDHKEK

-469 DYEYQAHRLA
+469 AYEYEAHKLA
-479 EEGSPITPDVLSG
+479 EDGNPITPDVLSE
-492 IMNKL
+492 IMTKL
-497 FNEYFGDTLVVDEL
+497 FAEYFGDSLVMDEL
-511 QKIIWARIPHFYNSP
+511 QKIIWARIPHFFNSP

-546 TNEKYSSEE
+546 TNEKYSPEE
-555 RETARAKYLELLKSG
+555 REEARKKYIELLKSG

-596 EEMNK
+596 HEMTR
-601 LIDLLEKELNK
+601 LIDLLEKELK
-612 LK
+612 ELK

>member
-1 MEKIKSRE
+1 MEKIKSRN

-15 KWNTEDIYK
+15 KWNTEDVYK
-24 NWDEWQKDVQEM
+24 DWNEWQKDVEKM
-36 KNLMKEIPQYENKIQ
+36 KELMKEIPQYEDKIE
-51 TNREDFVKLIKLEE
+51 NSREDFVKLIKLEE
-65 KLSRILEKVYLY
+65 SLSRILEKVYLY

-83 LDSTNQLV
+83 LDSTDQLV
-91 SEKLQEIKYIY
+91 SQKLQEIEFLY
-102 AEFSVATSWISPKIL
+102 AQFSVATSWISPKIL
-117 EIPQETVEKW
+117 EIPKETLEKW
-127 IDEETQDESNS
+127 IDENDE
-138 IKEHKF
+138 IKDHKF
-144 NLMELYRLKK
+144 NLMELYRLKA

-179 DELSTSDIVWNE
+179 DELSTSDIKWNE
-191 TELSTGEKVLVTNGM
+191 ITLSTGEKVLVTNGM

-221 KAFEALYNS
+221 KAFEALYSS
-230 YNANKNTYSAI
+230 YDINKNTYSAI
-241 YKGILQRDVA
+241 YKGILQRDAA
-251 GMKAKNYNSTVEK
+251 GTKAKNYNSTVEK

-278 LIASAKENSEPLKR
+278 LINSAKENSGPLKK
-292 YAEFRKKFLNLDSY
+292 YVEFRKKQLGLDSY
-306 HYYDNQVK
+306 HYYDNQIK
-314 LVDYAKE
+314 LVDYTRE

-332 QSVKPLGQDYYENLE
+332 KSVEPLGEDYTKNLKK
-347 NAIGEGWLDVYET
+347 AVGEGWLDVYET

-384 GTMDS
+384 GTMDA

-434 DYMLKTTKDSNER
+434 DYMLKNTTDHKEK

-469 DYEYQAHRLA
+469 AYEYEAHKLT
-479 EEGSPITPDVLSG
+479 EEGNPITPDVLSE
-492 IMNKL
+492 IMTKL
-497 FNEYFGDTLVVDEL
+497 FAEYFGDSLVMDEL
-511 QKIIWARIPHFYNSP
+511 QKIIWARIPHFFNSP

-546 TNEKYSSEE
+546 TNEKYSPEE
-555 RETARAKYLELLKSG
+555 REEARKKYIELLKSG

-596 EEMNK
+596 HEMTR
-601 LIDLLEKELNK
+601 LIGLLEKELK
-612 LK
+612 ELK

>member
-1 MEKIKSRE
+1 MEKIKSRN

-24 NWDEWQKDVQEM
+24 DWNEWQKDVEKM
-36 KNLMKEIPQYENKIQ
+36 KELMKEIPQYENKIE
-51 TNREDFVKLIKLEE
+51 NSREEFVKLIHLEE

-83 LDSTNQLV
+83 LDSTDQLV
-91 SEKLQEIKYIY
+91 SQKLQEIEFLY
-102 AEFSVATSWISPKIL
+102 AQFSVATSWISPKIL
-117 EIPQETVEKW
+117 EIPKETLEKW
-127 IDEETQDESNS
+127 IDENDE
-138 IKEHKF
+138 IKDHKF
-144 NLMELYRLKK
+144 NLMELYRLKA

-179 DELSTSDIVWNE
+179 DELSTSDIKWNE
-191 TELSTGEKVLVTNGM
+191 IVLSTGEKVLVTNGM

-221 KAFEALYNS
+221 KAFEALYSS
-230 YNANKNTYSAI
+230 YDINKNTYSAI
-241 YKGILQRDVA
+241 YKGILQRDAA
-251 GMKAKNYNSTVEK
+251 GTKAKNYNSTVEK

-278 LIASAKENSEPLKR
+278 LINSAKENSGPLKK
-292 YAEFRKKFLNLDSY
+292 YVEFRKKQLGLDSY
-306 HYYDNQVK
+306 HYYDNQIK
-314 LVDYAKE
+314 LVDYTRE

-332 QSVKPLGQDYYENLE
+332 KSVEPLGEDYTKNLE
-347 NAIGEGWLDVYET
+347 KAIGEGWLDVYET

-384 GTMDS
+384 GTMDA

-434 DYMLKTTKDSNER
+434 DYMLKNTTDHKEK

-469 DYEYQAHRLA
+469 AYEYEAHKLA
-479 EEGSPITPDVLSG
+479 EEGNPITPDVLSE
-492 IMNKL
+492 IMTKL
-497 FNEYFGDTLVVDEL
+497 FAEYFGDSLVMDEL
-511 QKIIWARIPHFYNSP
+511 QKIIWARIPHFFNSP

-546 TNEKYSSEE
+546 TNEKYSPEE
-555 RETARAKYLELLKSG
+555 REEARKKYIELLKSG

-596 EEMNK
+596 HEMTR
-601 LIDLLEKELNK
+601 LIDLLEKELK
-612 LK
+612 ELK

>member
-1 MEKIKSRE
+1 MEKIKSRN

-24 NWDEWQKDVQEM
+24 DWNEWQKDVEKM
-36 KNLMKEIPQYENKIQ
+36 KELMKEIPQYENKIE
-51 TNREDFVKLIKLEE
+51 NSREEFVKLIHLEE

-83 LDSTNQLV
+83 LDSTDQLV
-91 SEKLQEIKYIY
+91 SQKLQEIEFLY
-102 AEFSVATSWISPKIL
+102 AQFSVATSWISPKIL
-117 EIPQETVEKW
+117 EIPKETLEKW
-127 IDEETQDESNS
+127 IDENDE
-138 IKEHKF
+138 IKDHKF
-144 NLMELYRLKK
+144 NLMELYRLKA

-179 DELSTSDIVWNE
+179 DELSTSDIKWNE
-191 TELSTGEKVLVTNGM
+191 IVLSTGEKVLVTNGM

-221 KAFEALYNS
+221 KAFEALYSS
-230 YNANKNTYSAI
+230 YDINKNTYSAI
-241 YKGILQRDVA
+241 YKGILQRDAA
-251 GMKAKNYNSTVEK
+251 GTKAKNYNSTVEK

-278 LIASAKENSEPLKR
+278 LINSAKENSEPLKK
-292 YAEFRKKFLNLDSY
+292 YVEFRKKQLGLDSY
-306 HYYDNQVK
+306 HYYDNQIK
-314 LVDYAKE
+314 LVDYTRE

-332 QSVKPLGQDYYENLE
+332 KSVEPLGEDYTKNLE
-347 NAIGEGWLDVYET
+347 KAIGEGWLDVYET

-384 GTMDS
+384 GTMDA

-434 DYMLKTTKDSNER
+434 NYMLKNTTDHKEK

-469 DYEYQAHRLA
+469 AYEYEAHKLA
-479 EEGSPITPDVLSG
+479 EEGNPITPDVLSE
-492 IMNKL
+492 IMTKL
-497 FNEYFGDTLVVDEL
+497 FAEYFGDSLVMDEL
-511 QKIIWARIPHFYNSP
+511 QKIIWARIPHFFNSP

-546 TNEKYSSEE
+546 TNEKYSPEE
-555 RETARAKYLELLKSG
+555 REEARKKYIELLKSG

-596 EEMNK
+596 HEMTR
-601 LIDLLEKELNK
+601 LIGLLEKELK
-612 LK
+612 ELK

>member
-1 MEKIKSRE
+1 MEAIKSRK

-24 NWDEWQKDVQEM
+24 NWEEWQKDIDEM
-36 KNLMKEIPQYENKIQ
+36 KDILKEIPQYEEKIK
-51 TNREDFVKLIKLEE
+51 ESSSDFIKLTKLDE
-65 KLSRILEKVYLY
+65 KLSRILEKTYLY

-83 LDSTNQLV
+83 LDSTDQFI
-91 SEKLQEIKYIY
+91 SQKLQEVEYLY
-102 AEFSVATSWISPKIL
+102 AQINMATSWISPKIL
-117 EIPQETVEKW
+117 EIPKEVMEKW
-127 IDEETQDESNS
+127 IDENEEL
-138 IKEHKF
+138 KEHRF
-144 NLMELYRLKK
+144 NLMELYRLRT

-191 TELSTGEKVLVTNGM
+191 VELSTGEKVQVTNGM
-206 YSKILDG
+206 YSKILEG

-221 KAFEALYNS
+221 KAFEALYGS
-230 YNANKNTYSAI
+230 YNINKNTYSAI

-251 GMKAKNYNSTVEK
+251 GMKAKNFVSTVEK

-278 LIASAKENSEPLKR
+278 LINSAKENSEPLKR
-292 YAEFRKKFLNLDSY
+292 YIKFRKDYLKLNSY

-314 LVDYAKE
+314 LADYTRE
-321 FSYEEAKEIVL
+321 FSYEEAKDIVL
-332 QSVKPLGQDYYENLE
+332 KSVKPLGADYEKNLE
-347 NAIGEGWLDVYET
+347 KALGEGWLDVYET

-401 HSMYSTKYQPYA
+401 HSMYSTEYQPYA

-434 DYMLKTTKDSNER
+434 DHMLKNTENREER
-447 IALIEEAIGNIMG
+447 TALIEEAIGNIMG
-460 TYYIQALFA
+460 TYYLQALFA
-469 DYEYQAHRLA
+469 AYEYKAHKLA
-479 EEGSPITPDVLSG
+479 EEGNPVTPDILSE
-492 IMNKL
+492 IMTKL
-497 FNEYFGDTLVVDEL
+497 FAEYFGEELVMDEL
-511 QKIIWARIPHFYNSP
+511 QKIIWARIPHFFNSP

-546 TNEKYSSEE
+546 TGENYSEAE
-555 RETARAKYLELLKSG
+555 REEARKKYIELLKSG

-596 EEMNK
+596 HEMNR
-601 LIDLLEKELNK
+601 LVDLLERELQMA
-612 LK
+612 

>member
-1 MEKIKSRE
+1 MEVIKSRK

-24 NWDEWQKDVQEM
+24 NWEEWQKDIDEM
-36 KNLMKEIPQYENKIQ
+36 KGILKEIPQYEEKIK
-51 TNREDFVKLIKLEE
+51 ESSSDFIKLTKLDE
-65 KLSRILEKVYLY
+65 KLSRILEKAYLY

-83 LDSTNQLV
+83 LDSTDQFI
-91 SEKLQEIKYIY
+91 SQKLQEVEYLY
-102 AEFSVATSWISPKIL
+102 AQINMATSWISPKIL
-117 EIPQETVEKW
+117 EIPKEIMEKW
-127 IDEETQDESNS
+127 IDENDEL
-138 IKEHKF
+138 KEHRF
-144 NLMELYRLKK
+144 NLMELYRLRT

-191 TELSTGEKVLVTNGM
+191 VELSTGEKVQVTNGM
-206 YSKILDG
+206 YSKILEG

-221 KAFEALYNS
+221 KAFEALYGS
-230 YNANKNTYSAI
+230 YDINKNTYSAI

-251 GMKAKNYNSTVEK
+251 GMRAKNFVSTVEK

-278 LIASAKENSEPLKR
+278 LINSAKENSEPLKR
-292 YAEFRKKFLNLDSY
+292 YIKFRKDYLKLDSY

-314 LVDYAKE
+314 LADYTRE
-321 FSYEEAKEIVL
+321 FSYEEAKDIVL
-332 QSVKPLGQDYYENLE
+332 KSVKPLGTDYEKNLE
-347 NAIGEGWLDVYET
+347 KALGEGWLDVYET

-401 HSMYSTKYQPYA
+401 HSMYSTEYQPYA

-434 DYMLKTTKDSNER
+434 DHMLKNTENHEER
-447 IALIEEAIGNIMG
+447 TALIEEAIGNIMG
-460 TYYIQALFA
+460 TYYLQSLFA
-469 DYEYQAHRLA
+469 AYEYEAHKLA
-479 EEGSPITPDVLSG
+479 EEGNPVTPDILSE
-492 IMNKL
+492 IMTKL
-497 FNEYFGDTLVVDEL
+497 FAEYFGEELVMDEL
-511 QKIIWARIPHFYNSP
+511 QKIIWARIPHFFNSP

-546 TNEKYSSEE
+546 TGANYSEAE
-555 RETARAKYLELLKSG
+555 REEARRKYIELLKSG

-596 EEMNK
+596 HEMNR
-601 LIDLLEKELNK
+601 LVDLLEKELQMA
-612 LK
+612 

>member
-1 MEKIKSRE
+1 MEKIKSRN

-15 KWNTEDIYK
+15 KWNTEDVYK
-24 NWDEWQKDVQEM
+24 DWNEWQKDVKKM
-36 KNLMKEIPQYENKIQ
+36 KELMKEIPQYEDKIE
-51 TNREDFVKLIKLEE
+51 NSREDFVKLIKLEE
-65 KLSRILEKVYLY
+65 SLSRILEKVYLY

-83 LDSTNQLV
+83 LDSTDQLV
-91 SEKLQEIKYIY
+91 SQKLQEIEFLY
-102 AEFSVATSWISPKIL
+102 AQFSVATSWISPKIL
-117 EIPQETVEKW
+117 EIPKETLEKW
-127 IDEETQDESNS
+127 IDENDE
-138 IKEHKF
+138 IKDHKF
-144 NLMELYRLKK
+144 NLMELYRLKA

-179 DELSTSDIVWNE
+179 DELSTSDIKWNE
-191 TELSTGEKVLVTNGM
+191 ITLSTGEKVLVTNGM

-221 KAFEALYNS
+221 KAFEALYSS
-230 YNANKNTYSAI
+230 YDINKNTYSAI
-241 YKGILQRDVA
+241 YKGILQRDAA
-251 GMKAKNYNSTVEK
+251 GTKAKNYNSTVEK

-278 LIASAKENSEPLKR
+278 LINSAKENSGPLKK
-292 YAEFRKKFLNLDSY
+292 YVEFRKKQLGLDSY
-306 HYYDNQVK
+306 HYYDNQIK
-314 LVDYAKE
+314 LVDYTRE

-332 QSVKPLGQDYYENLE
+332 KSVEPLGEDYTKNLE
-347 NAIGEGWLDVYET
+347 KAVGEGWLDVYET

-384 GTMDS
+384 GTMDA

-434 DYMLKTTKDSNER
+434 DYMLKNTTDHKEK

-469 DYEYQAHRLA
+469 AYEYEAHKLT
-479 EEGSPITPDVLSG
+479 EEGNPITPDVLSE
-492 IMNKL
+492 IMTKL
-497 FNEYFGDTLVVDEL
+497 FAEYFGDSLVMDEL
-511 QKIIWARIPHFYNSP
+511 QKIIWARIPHFFNSP

-546 TNEKYSSEE
+546 TNEKYSPEE
-555 RETARAKYLELLKSG
+555 REEARKKYIELLKSG

-596 EEMNK
+596 HEMTR
-601 LIDLLEKELNK
+601 LIVLLEKELK
-612 LK
+612 ELK

>member
-1 MEKIKSRE
+1 MEKIKSRDDV
-9 EIDKKY
+9 DKKY

-24 NWDEWQKDVQEM
+24 DWNEWQKDVEEM
-36 KNLMKEIPQYENKIQ
+36 KNLMKEIPQYENKIE
-51 TNREDFVKLIKLEE
+51 NSREDFVKLIKLEE

-91 SEKLQEIKYIY
+91 SEKLQEIEFLY
-102 AEFSVATSWISPKIL
+102 AQFSVATSWISPKIL
-117 EIPQETVEKW
+117 EISKEIVEEW
-127 IDEETQDESNS
+127 IDRDDE
-138 IKEHKF
+138 IKDHKF
-144 NLMELYRLKK
+144 NLMELYRLRT

-167 FSQYMGAVNDIY
+167 FSQYMGSVNDIY

-191 TELSTGEKVLVTNGM
+191 IELSTGEKVQITNGM

-213 NKNQDDRR
+213 NKNQEDRR
-221 KAFEALYNS
+221 KAFEALYGA
-230 YNANKNTYSAI
+230 YNVNKNTYSAI
-241 YKGILQRDVA
+241 YKGILQRDVSTTR
-251 GMKAKNYNSTVEK
+251 AKNYNSSLEK

-278 LIASAKENSEPLKR
+278 LIKSAKENSEPLKR
-292 YAEFRKKFLNLDSY
+292 YVEFRKKQLKLDSY

-314 LVDYAKE
+314 LVDYTKE
-321 FSYEEAKEIVL
+321 FSYEEAKDIVL
-332 QSVKPLGQDYYENLE
+332 KSVKPLGEDYFKNLE
-347 NAIGEGWLDVYET
+347 KAIGEGWLDVYET

-434 DYMLKTTKDSNER
+434 DYMLKNTDDSKEK

-460 TYYIQALFA
+460 TYYLQALFA
-469 DYEYQAHRLA
+469 NYEYEAHKLV
-479 EEGSPITPDVLSG
+479 EEGNPITPDVLSG
-492 IMNKL
+492 IMTKL
-497 FNEYFGDTLVVDEL
+497 FAEYFGDGLVMDEL
-511 QKIIWARIPHFYNSP
+511 QKIIWARIPHFFNSP

-546 TNEKYSSEE
+546 IDKKYSKEE
-555 RETARAKYLELLKSG
+555 REKARIKYLELLKSG

-578 LKLAGVN
+578 LKFAGVN
-585 LEEKENFEAVA
+585 LLEAENFEAVA
-596 EEMNK
+596 HEMTR
-601 LIDLLEKELNK
+601 LIDLLEEELEKNN
-612 LK
+612 L

>member
-1 MEKIKSRE
+1 MDIVKSRD

-24 NWDEWQKDVQEM
+24 NWEEWQEDIEKAKE
-36 KNLMKEIPQYENKIQ
+36 LLKEIPQYENKIE
-51 TNREDFVKLIKLEE
+51 NSREDFVKLMKLDE
-65 KLSRILEKVYLY
+65 KLSRIIEKAYLY

-83 LDSTNQLV
+83 LDSTDQLV
-91 SEKLQEIKYIY
+91 SQKLQEV
-102 AEFSVATSWISPKIL
+102 EFLFAQISTITSWIHPKIL
-117 EIPQETVEKW
+117 EIPQETMEKW
-127 IDEETQDESNS
+127 IDENDE
-138 IKEHKF
+138 IKDHKF
-144 NLMELYRLKK
+144 NLMELYRLRK

-167 FSQYMGAVNDIY
+167 YSQYMDVVNDIY

-191 TELSTGEKVLVTNGM
+191 IELSTGEKVQVTNGM

-213 NKNQDDRR
+213 NKNQEDRR
-221 KAFEALYNS
+221 KAFEALYSS
-230 YNANKNTYSAI
+230 YNVNKNTYSAI
-241 YKGILQRDVA
+241 YKGILQRSAA
-251 GMKAKNYNSTVEK
+251 GMRAKNFNSTVEK

-278 LIASAKENSEPLKR
+278 LIASAKENSQPLKR
-292 YAEFRKKFLNLDSY
+292 YIEFRKKYLNLDSY
-306 HYYDNQVK
+306 HYYDNQVR
-314 LVDYAKE
+314 LADYDKE
-321 FSYEEAKEIVL
+321 FSYEEAKNIVL
-332 QSVKPLGQDYYENLE
+332 ESVNPLGEDYKKNLE
-347 NAIGEGWLDVYET
+347 KAVGEGWLDVYET

-434 DYMLKTTKDSNER
+434 DHMLKNTEDHNER

-460 TYYIQALFA
+460 TYYVQALFA
-469 DYEYQAHRLA
+469 AYEYEAHKLA
-479 EEGSPITPDVLSG
+479 EEGNPITPDVLSD
-492 IMNKL
+492 IMTKL
-497 FNEYFGDTLVVDEL
+497 FAEYFGDGLVIDEL
-511 QKIIWARIPHFYNSP
+511 QKIIWARIPHFFNSP

-546 TNEKYSSEE
+546 TNEKYSAEE
-555 RETARAKYLELLKSG
+555 REEARIKYIELLKSG

-596 EEMNK
+596 LEMNR
-601 LIDLLEKELNK
+601 LVDLLEKELA
-612 LK
+612 

>member
-1 MEKIKSRE
+1 MEKIKSRN

-24 NWDEWQKDVQEM
+24 DWNEWQKDVEKM
-36 KNLMKEIPQYENKIQ
+36 KELMKEIPQYEDKIE
-51 TNREDFVKLIKLEE
+51 NSREDFVKLIKLEE
-65 KLSRILEKVYLY
+65 NLSRILEKVYLY

-83 LDSTNQLV
+83 LDSTDQLV
-91 SEKLQEIKYIY
+91 SQKLQEIEFLY
-102 AEFSVATSWISPKIL
+102 AQFSVATSWISPKIL
-117 EIPQETVEKW
+117 EIPKETLEKW
-127 IDEETQDESNS
+127 IDENDE
-138 IKEHKF
+138 IKDHKF
-144 NLMELYRLKK
+144 NLMELYRLKA

-179 DELSTSDIVWNE
+179 DELSTSDIKWSE
-191 TELSTGEKVLVTNGM
+191 ITLSTGEKVLVTNGM

-221 KAFEALYNS
+221 KAFEALYSS
-230 YNANKNTYSAI
+230 YDINKNTYSAI
-241 YKGILQRDVA
+241 YKGILQRDAA
-251 GMKAKNYNSTVEK
+251 GTKAKNYNSTVEK

-278 LIASAKENSEPLKR
+278 LINSAKENSGPLKK
-292 YAEFRKKFLNLDSY
+292 YVEFRKKQLGLDSY
-306 HYYDNQVK
+306 HYYDNQIK
-314 LVDYAKE
+314 LVDYTRE

-332 QSVKPLGQDYYENLE
+332 KSVEPLGEDYTKNLE
-347 NAIGEGWLDVYET
+347 KAVGEGWLDVYET

-384 GTMDS
+384 GTMDA

-434 DYMLKTTKDSNER
+434 DYMLKNTTDHKEK

-469 DYEYQAHRLA
+469 AYEYEAHKLT
-479 EEGSPITPDVLSG
+479 EEGNPITPDVLSE
-492 IMNKL
+492 IMTKL
-497 FNEYFGDTLVVDEL
+497 FAEYFGDSLVMDEL
-511 QKIIWARIPHFYNSP
+511 QKIIWARIPHFFNSP

-546 TNEKYSSEE
+546 TNEKYSPEE
-555 RETARAKYLELLKSG
+555 REEARKKYIELLKSG

-596 EEMNK
+596 HEMTR
-601 LIDLLEKELNK
+601 LIGLLEKELK
-612 LK
+612 ELK

>member
-1 MEKIKSRE
+1 MEKIRARN

-24 NWDEWQKDVQEM
+24 NWEEWQKDIDEL
-36 KNLMKEIPQYENKIQ
+36 KNLIKELSQYEEKIK
-51 TNREDFVKLIKLEE
+51 ESSAEFIKLIKLDE
-65 KLSRILEKVYLY
+65 KISRILEKAYLY

-83 LDSTNQLV
+83 LDSTDQLV
-91 SEKLQEIKYIY
+91 SEKLQEAEYLY
-102 AEFSVATSWISPKIL
+102 AQISMASSWISPKIL
-117 EIPQETVEKW
+117 EIPKETVEKW
-127 IDEETQDESNS
+127 IEENNEL
-138 IKEHKF
+138 KEHRF
-144 NLMELYRLKK
+144 NLMELYRLRT

-191 TELSTGEKVLVTNGM
+191 IELSTGEKVQVTNGM
-206 YSKILDG
+206 YSKILEG
-213 NKNQDDRR
+213 NRNQEDRR
-221 KAFEALYNS
+221 KAFEALYSS
-230 YNANKNTYSAI
+230 YNVNKNTYSAI
-241 YKGILQRDVA
+241 YKGILQRDAA
-251 GMKAKNYNSTVEK
+251 GMRAKNFGSTVEK
-264 ALEPNNIP
+264 ALEPDNIP

-278 LIASAKENSEPLKR
+278 LINSAKENSEPLKR
-292 YAEFRKKFLNLDSY
+292 YIKFRRNYLKLNSY
-306 HYYDNQVK
+306 HYYDNQIK
-314 LVDYAKE
+314 LADYTRE
-321 FSYEEAKEIVL
+321 FSYEEAKDIVL
-332 QSVKPLGQDYYENLE
+332 KSVKPLGADYEKNLE
-347 NAIGEGWLDVYET
+347 KALGEGWLDVYET

-434 DYMLKTTKDSNER
+434 DYMLKNTESREER
-447 IALIEEAIGNIMG
+447 IALIEEAVGNILG
-460 TYYIQALFA
+460 TYYLQSLFA
-469 DYEYQAHRLA
+469 DYEFEAHKLA
-479 EEGSPITPDVLSG
+479 EEGSPVTPDILSG
-492 IMNKL
+492 IMTKL
-497 FNEYFGDTLVVDEL
+497 FAEYFGEELVMDEL
-511 QKIIWARIPHFYNSP
+511 QKIIWARIPHFFNSP

-546 TNEKYSSEE
+546 TGENYSETE
-555 RETARAKYLELLKSG
+555 RENARIKYIELLKSG
-570 GNNYPIEQ
+570 GNNFPIEQ

-596 EEMNK
+596 YEMNR
-601 LIDLLEKELNK
+601 LVDLLEKELNSAD
-612 LK
+612 

>member
-24 NWDEWQKDVQEM
+24 DWNEWQKDVEEM
-36 KNLMKEIPQYENKIQ
+36 KTLTKEIPQYENKIQ
-51 TNREDFVKLIKLEE
+51 SSREDFVQLIKLEE

-91 SEKLQEIKYIY
+91 SQKLQEIEFIY
-102 AEFSVATSWISPKIL
+102 AEFSVATAWISPKIL

-127 IDEETQDESNS
+127 VDEDES
-138 IKEHKF
+138 IKSHKF
-144 NLMELYRLKK
+144 NLMELYRLRK

-191 TELSTGEKVLVTNGM
+191 IELSTGEKVQVTNGM

-230 YNANKNTYSAI
+230 YNINKNTYSAI
-241 YKGILQRDVA
+241 YKGILQRGAA
-251 GMKAKNYNSTVEK
+251 GMKAKNFNSTVER
-264 ALEPNNIP
+264 ALEPKNIP

-278 LIASAKENSEPLKR
+278 LITSAKENSEPLKR
-292 YAEFRKKFLNLDSY
+292 YVNFRKKFLNLDSY

-314 LVDYAKE
+314 LVDYTKE
-321 FSYEEAKEIVL
+321 FSYEEAKKIVL
-332 QSVKPLGQDYYENLE
+332 ESVKPLGEDYYKNLE
-347 NAIGEGWLDVYET
+347 KAVGEGWLDVYET

-401 HSMYSTKYQPYA
+401 HSMYSTKFQPYA
-413 TNDYTIFVAEVASTF
+413 THDYTIFVAEVASTF

-434 DYMLKTTKDSNER
+434 NYMLENTDCPNER

-469 DYEYQAHRLA
+469 SYEYEAHKLA
-479 EEGSPITPDVLSG
+479 EQGSPITPDILSE
-492 IMNKL
+492 IMSRL
-497 FNEYFGDTLVVDEL
+497 FAEYFGDTLVMDEL

-546 TNEKYSSEE
+546 TNEKYSEEE
-555 RETARAKYLELLKSG
+555 REIARVKYLELLKSG

-596 EEMNK
+596 EEMNR
-601 LIDLLEKELNK
+601 LIDLLEEELKNLNK
-612 LK
+612 

>member
-1 MEKIKSRE
+1 MEKIKSRN

-24 NWDEWQKDVQEM
+24 DWNEWQKDVE
-36 KNLMKEIPQYENKIQ
+36 KTKELMKEIPQYENKIE
-51 TNREDFVKLIKLEE
+51 NSREEFVKLIHLEE

-83 LDSTNQLV
+83 LDSTDQLV
-91 SEKLQEIKYIY
+91 SQKLQEIEFLY
-102 AEFSVATSWISPKIL
+102 AQFSVATSWISPKIL
-117 EIPQETVEKW
+117 EIPKETLEKW
-127 IDEETQDESNS
+127 IDENDE
-138 IKEHKF
+138 IKDHKF
-144 NLMELYRLKK
+144 NLMELYRLKA

-179 DELSTSDIVWNE
+179 DELSTSDIKWNE
-191 TELSTGEKVLVTNGM
+191 ITLSTGEKVLVTNGM

-221 KAFEALYNS
+221 KAFEALYSS
-230 YNANKNTYSAI
+230 YDINKNTYSAI
-241 YKGILQRDVA
+241 YKGILQRDAA
-251 GMKAKNYNSTVEK
+251 GTKAKNYNSTVEK

-278 LIASAKENSEPLKR
+278 LINSAKENSEPLKK
-292 YAEFRKKFLNLDSY
+292 YVEFRKKQLGLNSY
-306 HYYDNQVK
+306 HYYDNQIK
-314 LVDYAKE
+314 LVDYTRE

-332 QSVKPLGQDYYENLE
+332 NSVKPLGEDYIKNLE
-347 NAIGEGWLDVYET
+347 KAISEGWLDVYET

-384 GTMDS
+384 GTMDA

-434 DYMLKTTKDSNER
+434 DYMLKNTNDHKEK

-469 DYEYQAHRLA
+469 AYEYEAHKLA
-479 EEGSPITPDVLSG
+479 EEGNPITPDVLSE
-492 IMNKL
+492 IMTKL
-497 FNEYFGDTLVVDEL
+497 FAEYFGDSLVMDEL
-511 QKIIWARIPHFYNSP
+511 QKIIWARIPHFFNSP

-555 RETARAKYLELLKSG
+555 REEARKKYIELLKSG

-596 EEMNK
+596 HEMTR
-601 LIDLLEKELNK
+601 LIGLLEKELK
-612 LK
+612 ELK

>member
-1 MEKIKSRE
+1 MEKIKSRN

-24 NWDEWQKDVQEM
+24 DWNEWQKDVEKM
-36 KNLMKEIPQYENKIQ
+36 KELMKEIPQYEDKIE
-51 TNREDFVKLIKLEE
+51 NSREDFVKLIKLEE
-65 KLSRILEKVYLY
+65 SLSRILEKVYLY

-83 LDSTNQLV
+83 LDSTDQLV
-91 SEKLQEIKYIY
+91 SQKLQEIEFLY
-102 AEFSVATSWISPKIL
+102 AQFSVATSWISPKIL
-117 EIPQETVEKW
+117 EIPKETLEKW
-127 IDEETQDESNS
+127 IDENDE
-138 IKEHKF
+138 IKDHKF
-144 NLMELYRLKK
+144 NLMELYRLKT

-179 DELSTSDIVWNE
+179 DELSTSDIKWNE
-191 TELSTGEKVLVTNGM
+191 ITLSTGEKVLVTNGM

-221 KAFEALYNS
+221 KAFEALYSS
-230 YNANKNTYSAI
+230 YDINKNTYSAI
-241 YKGILQRDVA
+241 YKGILQRDAA
-251 GMKAKNYNSTVEK
+251 GTKAKNYNSTVEK

-278 LIASAKENSEPLKR
+278 LINSAKENSGPLKK
-292 YAEFRKKFLNLDSY
+292 YVEFRKKQLGLDSY
-306 HYYDNQVK
+306 HYYDNQIK
-314 LVDYAKE
+314 LVDYTRE

-332 QSVKPLGQDYYENLE
+332 KSVEPLGEDYTKNLE
-347 NAIGEGWLDVYET
+347 KAVGEGWLDVYET

-384 GTMDS
+384 GTMDA

-434 DYMLKTTKDSNER
+434 DYMLKNTTDHKEK

-469 DYEYQAHRLA
+469 AYEYEAHKLT
-479 EEGSPITPDVLSG
+479 EEGNPITPDVLSE
-492 IMNKL
+492 IMTKL
-497 FNEYFGDTLVVDEL
+497 FAEYFGDSLVMDEL
-511 QKIIWARIPHFYNSP
+511 QKIIWARIPHFFNSP

-546 TNEKYSSEE
+546 TNEKYSPEE
-555 RETARAKYLELLKSG
+555 REEARKKYIELLKSG

-596 EEMNK
+596 HEMTR
-601 LIDLLEKELNK
+601 LIGLLEKELK
-612 LK
+612 ELK

>member
-1 MEKIKSRE
+1 MEKIKSRN

-15 KWNTEDIYK
+15 KWNTDDIYK
-24 NWDEWQKDVQEM
+24 SWDEWQEDIEKM
-36 KNLMKEIPQYENKIQ
+36 KKLMEEIPTYENKIE
-51 TNREDFVKLIKLEE
+51 NSREDFVKLIHLEE

-91 SEKLQEIKYIY
+91 SQKLQEVEFLY
-102 AEFSVATSWISPKIL
+102 ADFSVKTSWISPKIL
-117 EIPQETVEKW
+117 EIPKETLEKW
-127 IDEETQDESNS
+127 IDENDE
-138 IKEHKF
+138 IKDNKF
-144 NLMELYRLKK
+144 NLMELYRLKT

-179 DELSTSDIVWNE
+179 DELSTSDIKWNE
-191 TELSTGEKVLVTNGM
+191 IELSNGEKVLVTNGM

-213 NKNQDDRR
+213 NKNQEDRR
-221 KAFEALYNS
+221 KAFEALYSS
-230 YNANKNTYSAI
+230 YDINKNTYSAI

-251 GMKAKNYNSTVEK
+251 GARAKNYNSTVEK

-278 LIASAKENSEPLKR
+278 LINSAKENSEPLKK
-292 YAEFRKKFLNLDSY
+292 YIEFRKEKLGLKSY
-306 HYYDNQVK
+306 HYYDNQIK
-314 LVDYAKE
+314 LVDYTRE
-321 FSYEEAKEIVL
+321 FSYEEAKDIVL
-332 QSVKPLGQDYYENLE
+332 KSVEPLGEDYVKNLE
-347 NAIGEGWLDVYET
+347 KAMGEGWLDVYET
-360 PNKRSG
+360 PNKRTG

-384 GTMDS
+384 GTMDA

-434 DYMLKTTKDSNER
+434 DYMLKNTDNHKER

-469 DYEYQAHRLA
+469 GYEYEAHKLT
-479 EEGSPITPDVLSG
+479 EEGKPITPDVLSE
-492 IMNKL
+492 IMTNL
-497 FNEYFGDTLVVDEL
+497 FAEYFGDSLVMDEL
-511 QKIIWARIPHFYNSP
+511 QKIIWARIPHFFNSP

-538 SSRLYEKV
+538 SSRLYEKI
-546 TNEKYSSEE
+546 TSEKYSAEE
-555 RETARAKYLELLKSG
+555 REVARQKYIELLKSG

-585 LEEKENFEAVA
+585 LLEKENFEAVA
-596 EEMNK
+596 HEMAR
-601 LIDLLEKELNK
+601 LITLLEKELK
-612 LK
+612 ELK

>member
-1 MEKIKSRE
+1 MEKIKSRN

-24 NWDEWQKDVQEM
+24 DWNEWQKDVEKM
-36 KNLMKEIPQYENKIQ
+36 KELMKEIPQYEDKIE
-51 TNREDFVKLIKLEE
+51 NSREDFVKLIKLEE
-65 KLSRILEKVYLY
+65 SLSRILEKVYLY

-83 LDSTNQLV
+83 LDSTDQLV
-91 SEKLQEIKYIY
+91 SQKLQEIEFLY
-102 AEFSVATSWISPKIL
+102 AQFSVATSWISPKIL
-117 EIPQETVEKW
+117 EIPKETLEKW
-127 IDEETQDESNS
+127 IDENDE
-138 IKEHKF
+138 IKDHKF
-144 NLMELYRLKK
+144 NLMELYRLKA

-179 DELSTSDIVWNE
+179 DELSTSDIKWNE
-191 TELSTGEKVLVTNGM
+191 IVLSTGEKVLVTNGM

-221 KAFEALYNS
+221 KAFEALYSS
-230 YNANKNTYSAI
+230 YDINKNTYSAI
-241 YKGILQRDVA
+241 YKGILQRDAA
-251 GMKAKNYNSTVEK
+251 GTKAKNYNSTVEK

-278 LIASAKENSEPLKR
+278 LINSAKENSEPLKK
-292 YAEFRKKFLNLDSY
+292 YVEFRKKQLGLDSY
-306 HYYDNQVK
+306 HYYDNQIK
-314 LVDYAKE
+314 LVDYTRE

-332 QSVKPLGQDYYENLE
+332 KSVEPLGEDYTKNLE
-347 NAIGEGWLDVYET
+347 KAIGEGWLDVYET

-384 GTMDS
+384 GTMDA

-434 DYMLKTTKDSNER
+434 DYMLKNTTDHKEK

-469 DYEYQAHRLA
+469 AYEYEAHKLA
-479 EEGSPITPDVLSG
+479 EEGNPITPDVLSE
-492 IMNKL
+492 IMTKL
-497 FNEYFGDTLVVDEL
+497 FAEYFGDSLVMDEL
-511 QKIIWARIPHFYNSP
+511 QKIIWARIPHFFNSP

-546 TNEKYSSEE
+546 TNEKYSPEE
-555 RETARAKYLELLKSG
+555 REEAHKKYIELLKSG

-596 EEMNK
+596 HEMTR
-601 LIDLLEKELNK
+601 LIDLLEKELK
-612 LK
+612 ELK

>member
-1 MEKIKSRE
+1 MEAIKSRK

-24 NWDEWQKDVQEM
+24 NWEEWQKDIDEM
-36 KNLMKEIPQYENKIQ
+36 KDILKEIPQYEEKIK
-51 TNREDFVKLIKLEE
+51 ESSSDFIKLTKLDE
-65 KLSRILEKVYLY
+65 KLSRILEKTYLY

-83 LDSTNQLV
+83 LDSTDQFI
-91 SEKLQEIKYIY
+91 SQKLQEVEYLY
-102 AEFSVATSWISPKIL
+102 AQINMATSWISPKIL
-117 EIPQETVEKW
+117 EIPKEIIEKW
-127 IDEETQDESNS
+127 IDENNEL
-138 IKEHKF
+138 KEHRF
-144 NLMELYRLKK
+144 NLMELYRLRT

-191 TELSTGEKVLVTNGM
+191 VELSTGEKVQVTNGM
-206 YSKILDG
+206 YSKILEG

-221 KAFEALYNS
+221 KAFEALYGS
-230 YNANKNTYSAI
+230 YNINKNTYSAI

-251 GMKAKNYNSTVEK
+251 GMKAKNFVSTVEK

-278 LIASAKENSEPLKR
+278 LINSAKENSEPLKR
-292 YAEFRKKFLNLDSY
+292 YIKFRKAYLKLNSY

-314 LVDYAKE
+314 LADYTRE
-321 FSYEEAKEIVL
+321 FSYEEAKDIVL
-332 QSVKPLGQDYYENLE
+332 KSVKPLGADYEKNLE
-347 NAIGEGWLDVYET
+347 KALGEGWLDVYET

-401 HSMYSTKYQPYA
+401 HSMYSTEYQPYA

-434 DYMLKTTKDSNER
+434 DHMLKNTENREER
-447 IALIEEAIGNIMG
+447 TALIEEAIGNIMG
-460 TYYIQALFA
+460 TYYLQALFA
-469 DYEYQAHRLA
+469 AYEYEAHKLA
-479 EEGSPITPDVLSG
+479 EEGNPVTPDILSE
-492 IMNKL
+492 IMTKL
-497 FNEYFGDTLVVDEL
+497 FAEYFGEELVMDEL
-511 QKIIWARIPHFYNSP
+511 QKIIWARIPHFFNSP

-546 TNEKYSSEE
+546 TGENYSEAE
-555 RETARAKYLELLKSG
+555 REEARKKYIELLKSG

-596 EEMNK
+596 HEMNR
-601 LIDLLEKELNK
+601 LVDLLERELQMA
-612 LK
+612 

>member
-1 MEKIKSRE
+1 MEKIKSRN

-24 NWDEWQKDVQEM
+24 DWNELQKDVEKM
-36 KNLMKEIPQYENKIQ
+36 KELMKEIPQYEDKIE
-51 TNREDFVKLIKLEE
+51 NSREDFVKLIKLEE
-65 KLSRILEKVYLY
+65 SLSRILEKVYLY

-83 LDSTNQLV
+83 LDSTDQLV
-91 SEKLQEIKYIY
+91 SQKLQEIEFLY
-102 AEFSVATSWISPKIL
+102 AQFSVATSWISPKIL
-117 EIPQETVEKW
+117 EIPKETLEKW
-127 IDEETQDESNS
+127 IDENDE
-138 IKEHKF
+138 IKDHKF
-144 NLMELYRLKK
+144 NLMELYRLKA

-179 DELSTSDIVWNE
+179 DELSTSDIKWSE
-191 TELSTGEKVLVTNGM
+191 ITLSTGEKVLVTNGM

-221 KAFEALYNS
+221 KAFEALYSS
-230 YNANKNTYSAI
+230 YDINKNTYSAI
-241 YKGILQRDVA
+241 YKGILQRDAA
-251 GMKAKNYNSTVEK
+251 GTKAKNYNSTVEK

-278 LIASAKENSEPLKR
+278 LINSAKENSGPLKK
-292 YAEFRKKFLNLDSY
+292 YVEFRKKQLGLDSY
-306 HYYDNQVK
+306 HYYDNQIK
-314 LVDYAKE
+314 LVDYTRE

-332 QSVKPLGQDYYENLE
+332 KSVEPLGEDYTKNLE
-347 NAIGEGWLDVYET
+347 KAVGEGWLDVYET

-384 GTMDS
+384 GTMDA

-434 DYMLKTTKDSNER
+434 DYMLKNTTDHKEK

-469 DYEYQAHRLA
+469 AYEYEAHKLT
-479 EEGSPITPDVLSG
+479 EEGNPITPDVLSE
-492 IMNKL
+492 IMTKL
-497 FNEYFGDTLVVDEL
+497 FAEYFGDSLVMDEL
-511 QKIIWARIPHFYNSP
+511 QKIIWARIPHFFNSP

-546 TNEKYSSEE
+546 TNEKYSPEE
-555 RETARAKYLELLKSG
+555 REEARKKYIELLKSG

-596 EEMNK
+596 HEMTR
-601 LIDLLEKELNK
+601 LIGLLEKELK
-612 LK
+612 ELK

>member
-1 MEKIKSRE
+1 MEKIRARN

-24 NWDEWQKDVQEM
+24 NWEEWQKDIDEL
-36 KNLMKEIPQYENKIQ
+36 KNLIKELPQYEEKIK
-51 TNREDFVKLIKLEE
+51 ESSAEFIKLIKLDE
-65 KLSRILEKVYLY
+65 KISRILEKAYLY

-83 LDSTNQLV
+83 LDSTDQLV
-91 SEKLQEIKYIY
+91 SEKLQEAEYLY
-102 AEFSVATSWISPKIL
+102 AQISMASSWISPKIL
-117 EIPQETVEKW
+117 EIPKETVEKW
-127 IDEETQDESNS
+127 IEENNEL
-138 IKEHKF
+138 KEHRF
-144 NLMELYRLKK
+144 NLMELYRLRT

-191 TELSTGEKVLVTNGM
+191 IELSTGEKVQVTNGV
-206 YSKILDG
+206 YSKILEG
-213 NKNQDDRR
+213 NRNQEDRR
-221 KAFEALYNS
+221 KAFEALYSS
-230 YNANKNTYSAI
+230 YNVNKNTYSAI
-241 YKGILQRDVA
+241 YKGILQRDAA
-251 GMKAKNYNSTVEK
+251 GMRAKNFGSTVEK
-264 ALEPNNIP
+264 ALEPDNIP
-272 VKVYEN
+272 IKVYEN
-278 LIASAKENSEPLKR
+278 LINSAKENSEPLKR
-292 YAEFRKKFLNLDSY
+292 YIKFRKNYLKLNSY
-306 HYYDNQVK
+306 HYYDNQIK
-314 LVDYAKE
+314 LADYTRE
-321 FSYEEAKEIVL
+321 FSYEEAKDIVL
-332 QSVKPLGQDYYENLE
+332 KSVKPLGADYEKNLE
-347 NAIGEGWLDVYET
+347 KALGEGWLDVYET

-434 DYMLKTTKDSNER
+434 DYMLKNTESREER
-447 IALIEEAIGNIMG
+447 IALIEEAVGNILG
-460 TYYIQALFA
+460 TYYLQSLFA
-469 DYEYQAHRLA
+469 DYEFEAHKLA
-479 EEGSPITPDVLSG
+479 EEGSPVTPDILSG
-492 IMNKL
+492 IMTKL
-497 FNEYFGDTLVVDEL
+497 FAEYFGEELVMDEL
-511 QKIIWARIPHFYNSP
+511 QKIIWARIPHFFNSP

-546 TNEKYSSEE
+546 TGENYSETE
-555 RETARAKYLELLKSG
+555 RENARIKYIELLKSG
-570 GNNYPIEQ
+570 GNNFPIEQ

-596 EEMNK
+596 HEMNR
-601 LIDLLEKELNK
+601 LVDLLEKELNSAD
-612 LK
+612 

>member
-1 MEKIKSRE
+1 MEKIKNRE

-24 NWDEWQKDVQEM
+24 NWDEWQKDVEILKEM
-36 KNLMKEIPQYENKIQ
+36 TKEISTYETKI
-51 TNREDFVKLIKLEE
+51 TKDDREEFINLVKLEE
-65 KLSRILEKVYLY
+65 KISRVLEKAYLY

-91 SEKLQEIKYIY
+91 SEKLQEVEYIY
-102 AEFSVATSWISPKIL
+102 AQYSMASSWISPKIL
-117 EIPQETVEKW
+117 EIPKEIVEKW
-127 IDEETQDESNS
+127 ILGSEIEA
-138 IKEHKF
+138 HRF
-144 NLMELYRLKK
+144 NLMELYRLKN
-154 HVLDKDKEKLLSH
+154 HVLDGEKEKLLSY
-167 FSQYMGAVNDIY
+167 FDQYMGAVNDIY

-191 TELSTGEKVLVTNGM
+191 VELSDGTKVKVTNGV
-206 YSKILDG
+206 YSKILES

-221 KAFEALYNS
+221 KAFEALYSS
-230 YNANKNTYSAI
+230 YNVNKNTYASI
-241 YKGILQRDVA
+241 YKGLLQKNVA
-251 GMKAKNYNSTVEK
+251 SMKAKNFASTLER

-278 LIASAKENSEPLKR
+278 LINSAKENSAPLKR
-292 YAEFRKKFLNLDSY
+292 YIKFRKNYLNLKSY

-314 LVDYAKE
+314 MVDYSKE
-321 FSYEEAKEIVL
+321 FSYEDAKEIVL
-332 QSVKPLGQDYYENLE
+332 QSVKPLGEDYLYNLE
-347 NAIGEGWLDVYET
+347 KAIGEGWLDVYET

-384 GTMDS
+384 GTMDA

-401 HSMYSTKYQPYA
+401 HSMYSTRYQPYA

-434 DYMLKTTKDSNER
+434 NYMLEISNDPKEK

-460 TYYIQALFA
+460 TYYLQSLFA
-469 DYEYQAHRLA
+469 DYEYRAHKLA
-479 EEGSPITPDVLSG
+479 EEGKPITPDLLSS
-492 IMNKL
+492 IMTEL
-497 FNEYFGDTLVVDEL
+497 FEEYFGEELEMDEL
-511 QKIIWARIPHFYNSP
+511 QKIIWARIPHFFNSP

-538 SSRLYEKV
+538 SSRLYEKI
-546 TNEKYSSEE
+546 TDKKYSDEE
-555 RETARAKYLELLKSG
+555 RKTSCEKYLELLKSG

-596 EEMNK
+596 DEMNR
-601 LIDLLEKELNK
+601 LIDLLEKELKK
-612 LK
+612 L

>member
-1 MEKIKSRE
+1 MEKIKSRN

-24 NWDEWQKDVQEM
+24 DWNEWQKDVEKM
-36 KNLMKEIPQYENKIQ
+36 KELMKEIPQYEDKIE
-51 TNREDFVKLIKLEE
+51 NSREDFVKLIKLEE
-65 KLSRILEKVYLY
+65 SLSRILEKVYLY

-83 LDSTNQLV
+83 LDSTDQLV
-91 SEKLQEIKYIY
+91 SQKLQEIEFLY
-102 AEFSVATSWISPKIL
+102 AQFSVATSWISPKIL
-117 EIPQETVEKW
+117 EIPKETLEKW
-127 IDEETQDESNS
+127 IDENDE
-138 IKEHKF
+138 IKDHKF
-144 NLMELYRLKK
+144 NLMELYRLKA

-179 DELSTSDIVWNE
+179 DELSTSDIKWNE
-191 TELSTGEKVLVTNGM
+191 IVLSTGEKVLVTNGM

-221 KAFEALYNS
+221 KAFEALYSS
-230 YNANKNTYSAI
+230 YDINKNTYSAI
-241 YKGILQRDVA
+241 YKGILQRDAA
-251 GMKAKNYNSTVEK
+251 GTKAKNYNSTVEK

-278 LIASAKENSEPLKR
+278 LINSAKENSGPLKK
-292 YAEFRKKFLNLDSY
+292 YVEFRKKQLGLDSY
-306 HYYDNQVK
+306 HYYDNQIK
-314 LVDYAKE
+314 LVDYTRE

-332 QSVKPLGQDYYENLE
+332 KSVEPLGEDYTKNLKK
-347 NAIGEGWLDVYET
+347 AVGEGWLDVYET

-384 GTMDS
+384 GTMDA

-434 DYMLKTTKDSNER
+434 DYMLKNTTDHKEK

-469 DYEYQAHRLA
+469 AYEYEAHKLT
-479 EEGSPITPDVLSG
+479 EEGNPITPDVLSE
-492 IMNKL
+492 IMTKL
-497 FNEYFGDTLVVDEL
+497 FAEYFGDSLVMDEL
-511 QKIIWARIPHFYNSP
+511 QKIIWARIPHFFNSP

-546 TNEKYSSEE
+546 TNEKYSPEE
-555 RETARAKYLELLKSG
+555 REEARKKYIELLKSG

-596 EEMNK
+596 HEMTR
-601 LIDLLEKELNK
+601 LIGLLEKELK
-612 LK
+612 ELK

>member
-1 MEKIKSRE
+1 MEKIKSRN

-24 NWDEWQKDVQEM
+24 DWNEWQKDVEKM
-36 KNLMKEIPQYENKIQ
+36 KELMKEIPQYEDKIE
-51 TNREDFVKLIKLEE
+51 NSREDFVKLIKLEE
-65 KLSRILEKVYLY
+65 SLSRILEKVYLY

-83 LDSTNQLV
+83 LDSTDQLV
-91 SEKLQEIKYIY
+91 SQKLQEIEFLY
-102 AEFSVATSWISPKIL
+102 AQFSVATSWISPKIL
-117 EIPQETVEKW
+117 EIPKETLEKW
-127 IDEETQDESNS
+127 IDENDE
-138 IKEHKF
+138 IKDHKF
-144 NLMELYRLKK
+144 NLMELYRLKA

-179 DELSTSDIVWNE
+179 DELSTSDIKWNE
-191 TELSTGEKVLVTNGM
+191 ITLSTGEKVLVTNGM

-221 KAFEALYNS
+221 KAFEALYSS
-230 YNANKNTYSAI
+230 YDINKNTYSAI
-241 YKGILQRDVA
+241 YKGILQRDAA
-251 GMKAKNYNSTVEK
+251 GTKAKNYNSTVEK

-272 VKVYEN
+272 VKIYEN
-278 LIASAKENSEPLKR
+278 LINSAKENSGPLKK
-292 YAEFRKKFLNLDSY
+292 YVEFRKKQLGLDSY
-306 HYYDNQVK
+306 HYYDNQIK
-314 LVDYAKE
+314 LVNYTRE

-332 QSVKPLGQDYYENLE
+332 KSVEPLGEDYTKNLKK
-347 NAIGEGWLDVYET
+347 AVGEGWLDVYET

-384 GTMDS
+384 GTMDA

-413 TNDYTIFVAEVASTF
+413 TNDYTIFVAEIASTF

-434 DYMLKTTKDSNER
+434 DYMLKNTTDHKEK

-469 DYEYQAHRLA
+469 AYEYETHKLT
-479 EEGSPITPDVLSG
+479 EEGNPITPDVLSE
-492 IMNKL
+492 IMTKL
-497 FNEYFGDTLVVDEL
+497 FAEYFGDSLVMDEL
-511 QKIIWARIPHFYNSP
+511 QKIIWARIPHFFNSP

-546 TNEKYSSEE
+546 TNEKYSPEE
-555 RETARAKYLELLKSG
+555 REEARKKYIELLKSG

-596 EEMNK
+596 HEMTR
-601 LIDLLEKELNK
+601 LIGLLEKELK
-612 LK
+612 ELK

>member
-1 MEKIKSRE
+1 MEKIKSRN

-24 NWDEWQKDVQEM
+24 DWNEWQKDVEKM
-36 KNLMKEIPQYENKIQ
+36 KDLMKEIPQYENKIE
-51 TNREDFVKLIKLEE
+51 NSREEFVKLIHLEE

-83 LDSTNQLV
+83 LDSTDQLV
-91 SEKLQEIKYIY
+91 SQKLQEIEFLY
-102 AEFSVATSWISPKIL
+102 AQFSVATSWISPKIL
-117 EIPQETVEKW
+117 EIPKETLEKW
-127 IDEETQDESNS
+127 IDENDE
-138 IKEHKF
+138 IKDHKF
-144 NLMELYRLKK
+144 NLMELYRLKA

-179 DELSTSDIVWNE
+179 DELSTSDIKWNE
-191 TELSTGEKVLVTNGM
+191 IVLSTREKVLVTNGM

-221 KAFEALYNS
+221 KAFEALYSS
-230 YNANKNTYSAI
+230 YDINKNTYSAI
-241 YKGILQRDVA
+241 YKGILQRDAA
-251 GMKAKNYNSTVEK
+251 GTKAKNYNSTVEK

-278 LIASAKENSEPLKR
+278 LINSAKENSGPLKK
-292 YAEFRKKFLNLDSY
+292 YVEFRKKQLGLDSY
-306 HYYDNQVK
+306 HYYDNQIK
-314 LVDYAKE
+314 LVDYTRE

-332 QSVKPLGQDYYENLE
+332 KSVEPLGEDYTQNLE
-347 NAIGEGWLDVYET
+347 KAIGEGWLDVYET

-384 GTMDS
+384 GTMDA

-434 DYMLKTTKDSNER
+434 DYMLKNTTDHKEK

-469 DYEYQAHRLA
+469 AYEYEAHKLA
-479 EEGSPITPDVLSG
+479 EEGNPITPDVLSE
-492 IMNKL
+492 IMTKL
-497 FNEYFGDTLVVDEL
+497 FAEYFGDSLVMDEL
-511 QKIIWARIPHFYNSP
+511 QKIIWARIPHFFNSP

-546 TNEKYSSEE
+546 TNEKYSPEE
-555 RETARAKYLELLKSG
+555 REEARKKYIELLKSG

-596 EEMNK
+596 HEMTR
-601 LIDLLEKELNK
+601 LIGLLEKELK
-612 LK
+612 ELK

>member
-1 MEKIKSRE
+1 MEKIKSRN

-24 NWDEWQKDVQEM
+24 DWNEWQKDVEKM
-36 KNLMKEIPQYENKIQ
+36 KELMKEIPQYENKIE
-51 TNREDFVKLIKLEE
+51 NSREEFVKLIKLEE
-65 KLSRILEKVYLY
+65 SLSRILEKVYLY

-83 LDSTNQLV
+83 LDSTDQLV
-91 SEKLQEIKYIY
+91 SQKLQEIEFLY
-102 AEFSVATSWISPKIL
+102 AQFSVATSWISPKIL
-117 EIPQETVEKW
+117 EIPKETLEKW
-127 IDEETQDESNS
+127 IDENDE
-138 IKEHKF
+138 IKDHKF
-144 NLMELYRLKK
+144 NLMELYRLKA

-179 DELSTSDIVWNE
+179 DELSTSDIKWNE
-191 TELSTGEKVLVTNGM
+191 IVLSTGEKVLVTNGM

-221 KAFEALYNS
+221 KAFEALYSS
-230 YNANKNTYSAI
+230 YDINKNTYSAI
-241 YKGILQRDVA
+241 YKGILQRDAA
-251 GMKAKNYNSTVEK
+251 GTKAKNYNSTVEK

-278 LIASAKENSEPLKR
+278 LINSAKENSEPLKK
-292 YAEFRKKFLNLDSY
+292 YVEFRKKQLGLDSY
-306 HYYDNQVK
+306 HYYDNQIK
-314 LVDYAKE
+314 LVDYTRE

-332 QSVKPLGQDYYENLE
+332 KSVEPLGEDYTKNLE
-347 NAIGEGWLDVYET
+347 KAIGEGWLDVYET

-384 GTMDS
+384 GTMDA

-434 DYMLKTTKDSNER
+434 DYMLKNTTDHKEK

-469 DYEYQAHRLA
+469 AYEYEAHKLA
-479 EEGSPITPDVLSG
+479 EEGNPITPDVLSE
-492 IMNKL
+492 IMTKL
-497 FNEYFGDTLVVDEL
+497 FAEYFGDSLVMDEL
-511 QKIIWARIPHFYNSP
+511 QKIIWARIPHFFNSP

-546 TNEKYSSEE
+546 TNEKYSPEE
-555 RETARAKYLELLKSG
+555 REEARKKYIELLKSG

-596 EEMNK
+596 HEMTR
-601 LIDLLEKELNK
+601 LIGLLEKELS
-612 LK
+612 